1 MSRYILTASWI
12 AASRSSDTW
21 WHATG
26 AATVHCDHILAED
39 YAGAMEPAVL
49 HLLIS
54 VSKSVVGILAGA
66 RVGEGVLNVEEQSPC
81 TYRLERS
88 GYRGATVRHC
98 STCAQASPSQ
108 RISWTRRQVRMLLPS
123 GYALAWKDSV
133 RGTGSAAL
141 PGGRASS

>member
-1 MSRYILTASWI
+1 MSRYISTASWI
-12 AASRSSDTW
+12 ATTRSSDTW

-26 AATVHCDHILAED
+26 ANATVHSDHILTED

-66 RVGEGVLNVEEQSPC
+66 LVGEGALNVEEQSPC

-98 STCAQASPSQ
+98 STCVQASSSQ
-108 RISWTRRQVRMLLPS
+108 RATWTRRQVGMLLLLGLRFGVEGLRS
-123 GYALAWKDSV
+123 WDWL
-133 RGTGSAAL
+133 RRAA
-141 PGGRASS
+141 GR